1 MITHFNKKTAWNRR
15 KDFKIVPGT
24 PFLIQ
29 VVQFKTDKWGLFSP
43 CLMITPA
50 RKSGRFTFLEE
61 MIEQVLEEAKEAK
74 IIKQEEDKI
83 IEDLCHNVGYETYYA
98 LRVNIKK
105 IFAKHTKM
113 SHCKSGSKSGK
124 YLETESIELEVL
136 PYIDEKGEL
145 NYKTIRKVVI

>member
-15 KDFKIVPGT
+15 KDFKIIPGVP
-24 PFLIQ
+24 FVVQ
-29 VVQFKTDKWGLFSP
+29 AVQFKIDKWRLFSP

-50 RKSGRFTFLEE
+50 RKFGRFTFLEE
-61 MIEQVLEEAKEAK
+61 MVEHVLEEAKSER

-83 IEDLCHNVGYETYYA
+83 IEDLCRDLGYESYYG

-105 IFAKHTKM
+105 CFATRKKLY
-113 SHCKSGSKSGK
+113 SHRHF
-124 YLETESIELEVL
+124 LETENIELEIL

-145 NYKTIRKVVI
+145 NYKTVRKVLI

>member
-15 KDFKIVPGT
+15 KDFNIVPGV
-24 PFLIQ
+24 PFVVQ
-29 VVQFKTDKWGLFSP
+29 AVQFKVDKWRLFSP

-50 RKSGRFTFLEE
+50 RKFGRFTFLEE
-61 MIEQVLEEAKEAK
+61 MVEHVLEEAKSER

-83 IEDLCHNVGYETYYA
+83 IEDLCRDLGYESYYG

-105 IFAKHTKM
+105 CFATRKKLH
-113 SHCKSGSKSGK
+113 SHRHF
-124 YLETESIELEVL
+124 LETENIELEIL

-145 NYKTIRKVVI
+145 NYKTVRKVLI